1 MNDMANLTTAVI
13 NTIINTPKYYNKFRQ
28 IQKVLVRITLPYIF
42 IVASVGF
49 ITNTA
54 TIVLLS
60 KTLDARSAKH
70 KWTLIA
76 LGTSIVLVYRILN
89 LRA

>member
-1 MNDMANLTTAVI
+1 MTNLTTTTAAAAAAQLI
-13 NTIINTPKYYNKFRQ
+13 FHTPKYYNKFRH
-28 IQKVLVRITLPYIF
+28 IQYLLIKITLPYIF
-42 IVASVGF
+42 IIACVGF

-60 KTLDARSAKH
+60 KSFVTKNTRH

-76 LGTSIVLVYRILN
+76 LGKIKNIQ
-89 LRA
+89 A

>member
-1 MNDMANLTTAVI
+1 MTSLETTTAI
-13 NTIINTPKYYNKFRQ
+13 KLIINTPKYYNKFRY
-28 IQKVLVRITLPYIF
+28 IQKILIRITLPYIF
-42 IVASVGF
+42 IVAVVGF

-60 KTLDARSAKH
+60 KSFVTKNPRH

-76 LGTSIVLVYRILN
+76 LGKFNS
-89 LRA
+89 

>member
-1 MNDMANLTTAVI
+1 MTTLAATTTAVKL
-13 NTIINTPKYYNKFRQ
+13 IINTPKYYNKFRY
-28 IQKVLVRITLPYIF
+28 IQSILIRITLPYIF
-42 IVASVGF
+42 IVACVGL

-60 KTLDARSAKH
+60 TSFVTKHTRH

-76 LGTSIVLVYRILN
+76 LGMSIDII
-89 LRA
+89 